1 MLGEPSSPKSV
12 NAVTEL
18 LHRWSGGDE
27 QARDALVPLLY
38 DELRRVARRNLRS
51 QQRDH
56 TLQSTALVHEVF
68 LRLVNQE
75 SVRWD
80 DRIHFFAVASHL
92 MRRIIVDQ
100 ARRRN
105 AAKRGGNAVTLLL
118 DDQIAPAKQRALDVV
133 ALDDAL
139 HELSKISPQLSRI
152 VEMRFFAG
160 FSIEESA
167 QAMGVSPAT
176 VKRDWAVARAW
187 LYRELA
193 RK

>member
-1 MLGEPSSPKSV
+1 MPRDASSPKTV
-12 NAVTEL
+12 NGVTEL
-18 LHRWSGGDE
+18 LRRWSGGDE
-27 QARDALVPLLY
+27 QARDALVPLVY
-38 DELRRVARRNLRS
+38 DELRQVARRNLRS
-51 QQRDH
+51 QRRDH
-56 TLQSTALVHEVF
+56 TLQSTALVHEAF

-80 DRIHFFAVASHL
+80 DRIHFFAVASHI
-92 MRRIIVDQ
+92 MRRIIVDH
-100 ARRRN
+100 ARKRS

-118 DDQIAPAKQRALDVV
+118 DDQVAPAKQRALDVV

-139 HELSKISPQLSRI
+139 NELSKISPQLGRI

-160 FSIEESA
+160 FSIEETA
-167 QAMGVSPAT
+167 LAMGVSPAT
-176 VKRDWAVARAW
+176 IKRDWAMARAW